1 MAAFSFPDSRAGR
14 LGRFIGR
21 LSRSRFFVISVALH
35 FILVMTGGSVVLFK
49 TVGQHTDVDEEST
62 AGLVAPQAP
71 PATEAI
77 QPIAQPTDPTLNQ
90 PVAAPATASLTALA
104 SQATTNTAF
113 SLPASTLD
121 TPPSLARTFS
131 PQAFSTGPSVAAPRP
146 NEIPTAQARQMVK
159 FTGDWAKSGEA
170 GSGVNK
176 SRSFKF
182 TAYLAKYA
190 GGDWNSTVESAP
202 DGKIVKGSL
211 PNLLYLLR
219 QWSHDKIDAE
229 PDPVPLELASDEIFA
244 KKPPFILFTGH
255 RDFVLTDREVDNLR
269 KYLQLGG
276 CIWGDSS
283 LPGNRS
289 RFDLAFRREMK
300 RILPD
305 QDINW
310 EALPPDHPLY
320 TSGKT
325 YYPEINAPPPGMNY
339 YQEPVYVLKNFG
351 EISVLYTANDYCDM
365 MQVALTDKG
374 EVDLRKDE
382 NDHYVVTNNGIY
394 GRREIYFRNA
404 EVKPVTDSYKFSTNI
419 ILHLLTRWEDKL
431 RNVPTGL

>member
-1 MAAFSFPDSRAGR
+1 MAAFSFSDSQAGR
-14 LGRFIGR
+14 LTRFIGR

-35 FILVMTGGSVVLFK
+35 FVLVLTGGSVVLFK
-49 TVGQHTDVDEEST
+49 TVGQHNNVEEEST
-62 AGLVAPQAP
+62 AGLVAPQAAP
-71 PATEAI
+71 PTEAI
-77 QPIAQPTDPTLNQ
+77 QPIAPPADPTLSQ
-90 PVAAPATASLTALA
+90 SVSAPSAATLNALT
-104 SQATTNTAF
+104 SQSTTNTAF
-113 SLPASTLD
+113 VLPPGSLD
-121 TPPSLARTFS
+121 TPSLGKTLS
-131 PQAFSTGPSVAAPRP
+131 PQPFSNAPSVAAPHP
-146 NEIPTAQARQMVK
+146 NEIPMAQAQRMVK
-159 FTGDWAKSGEA
+159 FTQDWAKQGEA

-190 GGDWNSTVESAP
+190 GGDWNSTVVSAP
-202 DGKIVKGSL
+202 DGKITKGSL
-211 PNLLYLLR
+211 PNLLYVIR
-219 QWSHDKIDAE
+219 KWSHDKIDAE
-229 PDPVPLELASDEIFA
+229 PDPVPLELSSDEIFV

-255 RDFVLTDREVDNLR
+255 RDFVLTDQEVDNLR

-310 EALPPDHPLY
+310 ETLPPDHPIY

-325 YYPEINAPPPGMNY
+325 YYPEISAPPPGINY
-339 YQEPVYVLKNFG
+339 YQEPVYALKNFG

-365 MQVALTDKG
+365 MQIGLTEKG
-374 EVDLRKDE
+374 EFDLRKDE
-382 NDHYVVTNNGIY
+382 TENYVVTNGGMFN
-394 GRREIYFRNA
+394 RREIYFRGLDL
-404 EVKPVTDSYKFSTNI
+404 KPVNDSYKFSTNI
-419 ILHLLTRWEDKL
+419 VLHLLTRWEDKL